1 MDFLPKEIVLR
12 SGRKLILRA
21 PRVEDAQTLVEYLN
35 ATAGESPWLPRE
47 PGESRITSFEQEAQF
62 IEGIVS
68 SPDDLMLLAFVEGE
82 FAGNCQISFMRRRKS
97 AHRASIG
104 ITLYKKFWGMGIGTA
119 MFREMLA
126 QAKARGTEQVELAYI
141 EGNERGKAL
150 YEKMGFSECGRMPKA
165 YRFSDGS
172 YHDEIFMIKYM
183 NE

>member
-62 IEGIVS
+62 IEGIIS

-82 FAGNCQISFMRRRKS
+82 FAGNCQINFMRRRKS

-119 MFREMLA
+119 MFREMLGES
-126 QAKARGTEQVELAYI
+126 ARHRAGRACLYRRKRARK
-141 EGNERGKAL
+141 GAL
-150 YEKMGFSECGRMPKA
+150 RENGLFRMRENAESVSVFGRKL
-165 YRFSDGS
+165 S
-172 YHDEIFMIKYM
+172 
-183 NE
+183 